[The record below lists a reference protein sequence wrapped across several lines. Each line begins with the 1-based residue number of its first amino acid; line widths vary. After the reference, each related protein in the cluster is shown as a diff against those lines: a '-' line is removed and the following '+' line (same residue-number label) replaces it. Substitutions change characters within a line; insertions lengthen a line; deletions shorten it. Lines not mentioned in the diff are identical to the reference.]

1 VKTRLLTIALASV
14 AIALAAPLP
23 ATAKDD
29 DHAHGAEHGGQFV
42 ELDDH
47 HGVEMVAGDTSLMF
61 HLTDDHKLMNLT
73 GGSFKAIVQTDAGT
87 KMLPLAIDGSALKT
101 ALDRALPA
109 GAKIVITGKD
119 AEGHTI
125 QARFVKK

>member
-1 VKTRLLTIALASV
+1 MKTKLLTIALSSV

-23 ATAKDD
+23 ATAKVD

-42 ELDDH
+42 EHDGH

-61 HLTDDHKLMNLT
+61 HVTDDHKPMNLT
-73 GGSFKAIVQTDAGT
+73 GGSFRAIVQTDAGT
-87 KMLPLAIDGSALKT
+87 KMLPLAIDGSALST
-101 ALDRALPA
+101 VLDTALPA

-119 AEGHTI
+119 ADGHTI

>member
-1 VKTRLLTIALASV
+1 MKTRLLTIALASV

-73 GGSFKAIVQTDAGT
+73 GGSFKVIVQTDAGT

-109 GAKIVITGKD
+109 GAKIVISGKD
-119 AEGHTI
+119 AEGHII
-125 QARFVKK
+125 QARFVKR

>member
-1 VKTRLLTIALASV
+1 MKSKLLTIALASV

-23 ATAKDD
+23 ATAKVD

-61 HLTDDHKLMNLT
+61 HLTDDHKPMNLT

>member
-1 VKTRLLTIALASV
+1 MKTKLLTIALASV

-29 DHAHGAEHGGQFV
+29 NHAYGAEHGGQFV

-47 HGVEMVAGDTSLMF
+47 HGVEMVPGDTSLMF
-61 HLTDDHKLMNLT
+61 HLTDDHKPMNLT
-73 GGSFKAIVQTDAGT
+73 GGSFNVIVQTDAGT

-109 GAKIVITGKD
+109 GAKIVISGKD
-119 AEGHTI
+119 AEGHII

>member
-1 VKTRLLTIALASV
+1 MKSKLLTIALTSA

-29 DHAHGAEHGGQFV
+29 DHAHSAEHGGQFI
-42 ELDDH
+42 ELGDH

-61 HLTDDHKLMNLT
+61 HVTDDHKPMNLT

-101 ALDRALPA
+101 ALDKALPA
-109 GAKIVITGKD
+109 GAKIVISGKD
-119 AEGHTI
+119 AEGHII
-125 QARFVKK
+125 QARFLKK

>member
-1 VKTRLLTIALASV
+1 MKTRLLTIALASV

-47 HGVEMVAGDTSLMF
+47 HGVEMVSGDTSLMF
-61 HLTDDHKLMNLT
+61 HISDDHKPMNLT
-73 GGSFKAIVQTDAGT
+73 GGSFKAVVQTDAGT

-101 ALDRALPA
+101 ELDRALPA